1 VSQTVL
7 GFDFGTRKIGVAVGQ
22 TQTATGQGIATLRYN
37 QCKVPWKQIDEL
49 IHTWQ
54 PDILVVGIAEP
65 ADGKETDFL
74 KKTRAFSHQLII
86 RYGLPIRTVDER
98 LTTQQADALIQD
110 NTPAGK
116 SITPRR
122 KSLRDQLAAE
132 LILKTYLNDFR
143 SN

>member
-37 QCKVPWKQIDEL
+37 QCKVPWEKIDEL

-65 ADGKETDFL
+65 ADGKEAGFL
-74 KKTRAFSHQLII
+74 KKTRAFAHQLTT

-110 NTPAGK
+110 STPIGK

-143 SN
+143 SR

>member
-7 GFDFGTRKIGVAVGQ
+7 GFDFGTQKIGVAVGQ

-37 QCKVPWKQIDEL
+37 QCKVPWKKIDEL

-65 ADGKETDFL
+65 ADGKETGFL
-74 KKTRAFSHQLII
+74 KKTRAFAHQLTT

-110 NTPAGK
+110 STPIGK

-143 SN
+143 SR

>member
-1 VSQTVL
+1 MSQTVL
-7 GFDFGTRKIGVAVGQ
+7 GFDFGTQKIGVAVGQ

-37 QCKVPWKQIDEL
+37 QCKVPWKKIDEL

-65 ADGKETDFL
+65 ADGKETGFL
-74 KKTRAFSHQLII
+74 KKTRAFAHQLTT

-110 NTPAGK
+110 STPIGK

-143 SN
+143 SR

>member
-1 VSQTVL
+1 MSQTVL
-7 GFDFGTRKIGVAVGQ
+7 GFDFGTRKIGIAVGQ

-65 ADGKETDFL
+65 ADGKETGFL
-74 KKTRAFSHQLII
+74 RKTRAFAHQLTT

-110 NTPAGK
+110 STPTGK

-143 SN
+143 SR

>member
-7 GFDFGTRKIGVAVGQ
+7 GFDFGTRRIGVAVGQ
-22 TQTATGQGIATLRYN
+22 TQTATAQGIATLRYN
-37 QCKVPWKQIDEL
+37 QCKIPWEQIDEL
-49 IHTWQ
+49 IQTWQ
-54 PDILVVGIAEP
+54 PDMLVVGIAEP

-74 KKTRAFSHQLII
+74 KKTLAFSHQLTT

-110 NTPAGK
+110 STPAGK

-132 LILKTYLNDFR
+132 LILKTYLKDFR
-143 SN
+143 SS

>member
-1 VSQTVL
+1 MSQTVL

-74 KKTRAFSHQLII
+74 KKTRAFSHQLTT
-86 RYGLPIRTVDER
+86 RYDLPIRAVDER

-110 NTPAGK
+110 STPAGK
-116 SITPRR
+116 SITLRR
-122 KSLRDQLAAE
+122 TSVRDQLAAE
-132 LILKTYLNDFR
+132 LILMTYLSDFR

>member
-65 ADGKETDFL
+65 ADGKETGFL
-74 KKTRAFSHQLII
+74 RKTRAFAHQLTT

-110 NTPAGK
+110 STPTGK

-143 SN
+143 SR

>member
-1 VSQTVL
+1 ML
-7 GFDFGTRKIGVAVGQ
+7 FRKNA
-22 TQTATGQGIATLRYN
+22 
-37 QCKVPWKQIDEL
+37 
-49 IHTWQ
+49 
-54 PDILVVGIAEP
+54 
-65 ADGKETDFL
+65 DFL
-74 KKTRAFSHQLII
+74 KKILAFAHQLTT

-143 SN
+143 SS

>member
-1 VSQTVL
+1 MSQTVL

-37 QCKVPWKQIDEL
+37 ECKVPWKKIDEL

-65 ADGKETDFL
+65 ADGKEAGFL
-74 KKTRAFSHQLII
+74 KKTRAFAHQLTT

-110 NTPAGK
+110 STPIGK

-143 SN
+143 SR

>member
-37 QCKVPWKQIDEL
+37 QRKVPWKQIDEL

-74 KKTRAFSHQLII
+74 RKTRAFAHQLTT

-110 NTPAGK
+110 STPTGK

-143 SN
+143 SR